1 MLRLSDEAWA
11 LVAQRKAFAVKAVL
25 LSAALFL
32 MLHLFISVTVVKYRI
47 GLDLQASFCLPWRV
61 YLVELDPDPRPY
73 QRGDLVVFHA
83 PPEMGER
90 FEGKV
95 IVKQV
100 AGVAGDRVHV
110 QHDVPWLNGQ
120 RLRAL
125 DLLGRLNRSSGAFDR
140 VEKVRAGE
148 LFVIGTEPRA
158 NDSRYWGNLKEEH
171 VFARATPIF

>member
-1 MLRLSDEAWA
+1 MLRLSDEV
-11 LVAQRKAFAVKAVL
+11 LTLFAQRKAFAIKAVL
-25 LSAALFL
+25 FSAAIFL

-47 GLDLQASFCLPWRV
+47 GFDLQASFCLPWRL
-61 YLVELDPDPRPY
+61 YLVELAPEIRPY
-73 QRGDLVVFHA
+73 QRGDLVVFRA

-90 FEGKV
+90 FKGKV

-100 AGVAGDRVHV
+100 AGVAGDQV
-110 QHDVPWLNGQ
+110 QVKNDVPHLNGK
-120 RLRAL
+120 RLRTL
-125 DLLGRLNRSSGAFDR
+125 DLLGRLELPSGSFDR
-140 VEKVRAGE
+140 EETVKVGE